1 MKRIMI
7 IAAVFAAFAVS
18 ADVTISGVSAR
29 QRWPW
34 NNLVDVDFTIGGVP
48 EGSAYAIDISAT
60 YDNGKRTLVAKTF
73 VNEPIAGS
81 GATRIV
87 WNLGV
92 DYPEFKADD
101 LQVTVTATPYSDA
114 TPLYCV
120 IDISGGATAEKYPVR
135 YTTAAPVHTV
145 GQNDPCKTTELW
157 LKRVKAGTN
166 TAMGRTQMTA
176 YGAYKTH
183 TCTLTNDY
191 YLGIFPVTQAQFKNI
206 DEQEGRDLSQF
217 TNSLYAATR
226 PVDSVNF
233 GTVRNHTHWSK
244 SYDKTDAVS
253 DGCIIAYLRKRT
265 GFKTL
270 DLPSEWQWEYACR
283 AGTTLQRYP
292 GAEYRYRGNSMPPED
307 YEFYSEKGK
316 WPEEYGT
323 SYVDRYAPNPWGF
336 YGMIGNVAEWCAN
349 WHNDSIEEG
358 MDLLEPRGG
367 VPVSDSGT
375 PMLQRYRYH
384 VARGG
389 AWGSDDNYTYNY
401 TRSNLD
407 TWGSAST
414 RYLNKGFRLCIPVRE
429 VYDTISE

>member
-60 YDNGKRTLVAKTF
+60 YDNGNRSLVAKTF
-73 VNEPIAGS
+73 VNEPIVGS
-81 GATRIV
+81 GANRIV
-87 WNLGV
+87 WNLGA

-101 LQVTVTATPYSDA
+101 LQVTVTVTPYSDA
-114 TPLYCV
+114 TSLYCV
-120 IDISGGATAEKYPVR
+120 IDVSGGPTAEKYPVR
-135 YTTAAPVHTV
+135 YTTLAPVHSA

-157 LKRVKAGTN
+157 LKRVKAGRVQ
-166 TAMGRTQMTA
+166 MGRTQWTA
-176 YGAYKTH
+176 YGSYKTH
-183 TCTLTNDY
+183 VCTLTNDY

-226 PVDSVNF
+226 PVDSIKF
-233 GTVRNHTHWSK
+233 STVRDCDWENG
-244 SYDKTDAVS
+244 YDKTDAVD
-253 DGCIIAYLRKRT
+253 DGCIIAQLRKRT
-265 GFKTL
+265 GIKTL

-283 AGTTLQRYP
+283 AGTTSQRYP
-292 GAEYRYRGNSMPPED
+292 NAEYRWEGNSNPAEN
-307 YEFYSEKGK
+307 YEFYAEKGK

-349 WHNDSIEEG
+349 WHDNGITEE
-358 MDLLEPRGG
+358 MELFEPRGG
-367 VPVSDSGT
+367 VPVASGD
-375 PMLQRYRYH
+375 PKLQRYYYH

-389 AWGSDDNYTYNY
+389 AWASDENRTFSYSRACID
-401 TRSNLD
+401 TRAEN
-407 TWGSAST
+407 GKA
-414 RYLNKGFRLCIPVRE
+414 RYENKGFRLCIPVRE

>member
-1 MKRIMI
+1 M
-7 IAAVFAAFAVS
+7 
-18 ADVTISGVSAR
+18 
-29 QRWPW
+29 
-34 NNLVDVDFTIGGVP
+34 L
-48 EGSAYAIDISAT
+48 
-60 YDNGKRTLVAKTF
+60 
-73 VNEPIAGS
+73 
-81 GATRIV
+81 
-87 WNLGV
+87 
-92 DYPEFKADD
+92 
-101 LQVTVTATPYSDA
+101 
-114 TPLYCV
+114 
-120 IDISGGATAEKYPVR
+120 
-135 YTTAAPVHTV
+135 
-145 GQNDPCKTTELW
+145 
-157 LKRVKAGTN
+157 
-166 TAMGRTQMTA
+166 
-176 YGAYKTH
+176 
-183 TCTLTNDY
+183 LTNDY

-244 SYDKTDAVS
+244 SYDKTDAVA

-283 AGTTLQRYP
+283 AGTTSQRYP
-292 GAEYRYRGNSMPPED
+292 GAEYRYSGNSIPPED
-307 YEFYSEKGK
+307 YEFYAEKGK

-336 YGMIGNVAEWCAN
+336 YGMIGNVMEWCAN
-349 WHNDSIEEG
+349 WHNASIEEG

-375 PMLQRYRYH
+375 PKTQRYRYH

-389 AWGSDDNYTYNY
+389 TWGSNDNYTYNY

-407 TWGSAST
+407 IWGNAST
-414 RYLNKGFRLCIPVRE
+414 KYLNKGFRLCIPVRE